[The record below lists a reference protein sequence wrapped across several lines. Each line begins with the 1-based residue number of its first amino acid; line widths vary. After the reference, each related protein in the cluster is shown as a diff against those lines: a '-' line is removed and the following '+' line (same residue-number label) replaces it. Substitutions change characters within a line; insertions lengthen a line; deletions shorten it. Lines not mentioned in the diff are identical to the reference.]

1 MTTRWFGAPVQRLE
15 DERLLRGKGRYTDDI
30 GEGALECCFVRSP
43 YAHARITSIDV
54 SAARELPGVVAV
66 YTAAE
71 LPFGGLDLPL
81 LIPHPNLTHGRTQ
94 RCLASDIVRYSGEAV
109 AFVVAEDRYIAE
121 DAAELVEVDYEPL
134 PVVITP
140 EASSRAEH
148 LVHDDVPGNV
158 AAEMLQEVG
167 DVEKALREAPHRKQ
181 LRFRYERG
189 AASPMEGR
197 AVWARWSDAERKL
210 MVYDSTQSPT
220 SIRGGLAVLF
230 GLPESK
236 VEVIAPEVGG
246 GFGPKIMLFYP
257 DELVV
262 PYAAMQLGRSVKW
275 TEDRQEHFTAVNQ
288 ERGQVHEV
296 EVGFDD
302 EGRVLALSDDFI
314 HDGGAYT
321 PYGLILPIITAGQIP
336 GPYRIAN
343 YRVRFRDVYT
353 NATPTSPYRGA
364 GRPHAC
370 FVMERTLDAIASEL
384 GLDRIE
390 VRRRN
395 LIQPDQ
401 FPYDVGV
408 AWQDGN
414 TVVYD
419 SGNYPLLLEKA
430 LKLLGPRPEGDH
442 IGMGLGVYV
451 EGTGVGPYEGAHVQ
465 VLVSGKVVAAT
476 GIPSQGQ
483 AHATV
488 WAQIVAD
495 ELGVDVN
502 DVEVTSGDTRRFPW
516 GVGTFASRG
525 AVTAGN
531 AMHVAARMVATKAR
545 QIAADHLE
553 ADPADLEL
561 AGGQVRV
568 KGSPD
573 RGIPLAAVAVLSNP
587 VRYAFGGGT
596 EAATQFTPRARPGP
610 PLADGEEPGL
620 EATGYFSPAGSA
632 WASGCHA
639 AWLRIDPKTYR
650 LEILKYVVVHD
661 CGKVINPMVV
671 EGQIEGGVAQ
681 GIGGAFYERLAY
693 DSDGQ
698 LRNASFMEF
707 LMPYST
713 EIPQIEIEHIETP
726 SPLNPLGVKGV
737 GEAGVIPVGA
747 VIASGIE
754 DALGIPITEMPLS
767 PLKLYELS
775 TSASTSTS

>member
-1 MTTRWFGAPVQRLE
+1 MTTKWFGERVQRVE
-15 DERLLRGKGRYTDDI
+15 DDRLLRGKGRFTDDI
-30 GEGALECCFVRSP
+30 DEGALESCIVRSP
-43 YAHARITSIDV
+43 YAHARIMSVDV
-54 SAARELPGVVAV
+54 SAARALPGVVAV
-66 YTAAE
+66 YVAAD
-71 LPFGGLDLPL
+71 LPFGHIDLPI

-94 RCLASDIVRYSGEAV
+94 RCLASDVVRYAGEAV
-109 AFVVAEDRYIAE
+109 AFVVAKSRHLAE
-121 DAAELVEVDYEPL
+121 DAADLVQIEYEPL

-140 EASSRAEH
+140 EAAAAAVH

-167 DVEKALREAPHRKQ
+167 DVTAAMAAAPHRKR
-181 LRFRYERG
+181 LHYRFERG

-197 AVWARWSDAERKL
+197 AVWARWSESERKL
-210 MVYDSTQSPT
+210 TVYDSTQSPT
-220 SIRGGLAVLF
+220 SIRGGLSVLF
-230 GLPESK
+230 GLPESN
-236 VEVIAPEVGG
+236 VDVIAPDVGG

-257 DELVV
+257 DELLV
-262 PYAAMQLGRSVKW
+262 PFAAMQLGRPVKW

-296 EVGFDD
+296 EVGFDG
-302 EGRVLALSDDFI
+302 EGRVLALSVDFI
-314 HDGGAYT
+314 HDAGAYT
-321 PYGLILPIITAGQIP
+321 PYGIILPIITAAQVP
-336 GPYRIAN
+336 GPYRVPN
-343 YRVRFRDVYT
+343 YRVRFRAVYT

-370 FVMERTLDAIASEL
+370 FVMERTLDSIAAQL
-384 GLDRIE
+384 GLERAE

-395 LIQPDQ
+395 FIQPDQ
-401 FPYDVGV
+401 FPYNLGV

-419 SGNYPLLLEKA
+419 SGNYPALLEKA
-430 LKLLGPRPEGDH
+430 MTMLGPRPAGDH
-442 IGMGLGVYV
+442 VGMGLGVYV

-488 WAQIVAD
+488 FAQVVAD
-495 ELGVDVN
+495 ELGVDVA
-502 DVEVTSGDTRRFPW
+502 DVEVTGGDTRRFPW

-531 AMHVAARMVATKAR
+531 AMAVAARMVADKAKH
-545 QIAADHLE
+545 IAAEQLE

-561 AGGQVRV
+561 VGGSVRV

-573 RGIPLAAVAVLSNP
+573 RGIRLAAVSVLANP

-596 EAATQFTPRARPGP
+596 EAATPFASKPRSGP
-610 PLADGEEPGL
+610 PLLDGEKPGL
-620 EATGYFSPAGSA
+620 EATGYYSPPGST
-632 WASGCHA
+632 WAAGCHA
-639 AWLRIDPKTYR
+639 AYVRVDPQTFR
-650 LEILKYVVVHD
+650 LEVLKYVVVHD
-661 CGKVINPMVV
+661 CGRVINPLVL

-698 LRNASFMEF
+698 LRNASFMEY
-707 LMPYST
+707 LVPYAT
-713 EIPQIEIEHIETP
+713 EVPEIEIDHIETP
-726 SPLNPLGVKGV
+726 SPLNPLGIKGA

-747 VIASGIE
+747 VIGSAVE
-754 DALGIPITEMPLS
+754 EALGVPITEMPLS
-767 PLKLYELS
+767 PLKLYEL
-775 TSASTSTS
+775 TRG

>member
-1 MTTRWFGAPVQRLE
+1 MTTRWFGAPVQRVE
-15 DERLLRGKGRYTDDI
+15 DDRLLRGRGRFTDDI
-30 GEGALECCFVRSP
+30 DDGALESCLVRSP
-43 YAHARITSIDV
+43 YAHARIRAIDV
-54 SAARELPGVVAV
+54 SAARRAPGVVAV
-66 YTAAE
+66 YTAGD
-71 LPFGGLDLPL
+71 LPFGKTDLPI

-94 RCLASDIVRYSGEAV
+94 RCLASEVVRYAGEAV
-109 AFVVAEDRYIAE
+109 VFVVAESRYLAE

-140 EASSRAEH
+140 ELAAAARH

-158 AAEMLQEVG
+158 AAEMIQEVG
-167 DVEKALREAPHRKQ
+167 KVDAAMAAAPNRKHLR
-181 LRFRYERG
+181 LRFERG
-189 AASPMEGR
+189 AAAPIEGR

-210 MVYDSTQSPT
+210 TVYDSTQSPT

-230 GLPESK
+230 GMPESS
-236 VEVIAPEVGG
+236 VEVIAPDVGG

-257 DELVV
+257 DELLV
-262 PYAAMQLGRSVKW
+262 PFVAMHLGRPVKW

-296 EVGFDD
+296 EVGFDGD
-302 EGRVLALSDDFI
+302 GRVLALSDDFI
-314 HDGGAYT
+314 HDAGAYT
-321 PYGLILPIITAGQIP
+321 PYGIILPIITAGQVP
-336 GPYRIAN
+336 GPYRVPN
-343 YRVRFRDVYT
+343 YRVRFRDLYT

-370 FVMERTLDAIASEL
+370 FVMERILDTIAAEL
-384 GLDRIE
+384 GIDRVE

-395 LIQPDQ
+395 LIQADQ
-401 FPYDVGV
+401 FPYEVGV

-414 TVVYD
+414 QVVYD
-419 SGNYPLLLEKA
+419 SGNYPALLERA
-430 LKLLGPRPEGDH
+430 IEMLGPRPAGDH
-442 IGMGLGVYV
+442 VGMGLGVYV

-483 AHATV
+483 AHATA
-488 WAQIVAD
+488 WAQVVAD
-495 ELGVDVN
+495 ELGVDVA
-502 DVEVTSGDTRRFPW
+502 DVEVTSGDTRRFTW

-531 AMHVAARMVATKAR
+531 AMHVAAGMVANKAR
-545 QIAADHLE
+545 EIAAEHLE

-561 AGGQVRV
+561 AEGRVRV

-573 RGIPLAAVAVLSNP
+573 RGIPLAAVAVLANP

-596 EAATQFTPRARPGP
+596 EAATQFTPKARPGP
-610 PLADGEEPGL
+610 PLLEGEQPGL
-620 EATGYFSPAGSA
+620 EATGYFSPPASA

-639 AWLRIDPKTYR
+639 AYVRVDPKTFR

-661 CGKVINPMVV
+661 CGRVINPLVV
-671 EGQIEGGVAQ
+671 QGQIEGGVAQ

-693 DSDGQ
+693 DEEGQ

-707 LMPYST
+707 LMPYAT
-713 EIPQIEIEHIETP
+713 EIPAIEIDHIETP
-726 SPLNPLGVKGV
+726 SPLNPLGIKGA

-747 VIASGIE
+747 VIASAVE
-754 DALGIPITEMPLS
+754 EALGFPITDMPLS
-767 PLKLYELS
+767 PLKLFEL
-775 TSASTSTS
+775 TQAHTR